1 MSTTESRVAHT
12 RTLVSQQ
19 IIACLAGQIDS
30 VVALDW
36 AHRLVKMNDSDLAGM
51 LGFDEV
57 ELQCRAFAALF
68 GADCGAEFKAKLGDM
83 LDTYAERVAVAMLAR
98 EAHDMREAA

>member
-1 MSTTESRVAHT
+1 MAPTESQVAHT

-30 VVALDW
+30 VVALD
-36 AHRLVKMNDSDLAGM
+36 AADNLIKLNDSDLASM

-68 GADCGAEFKAKLGDM
+68 GADCGEFRARVSTKVDE
-83 LDTYAERVAVAMLAR
+83 YAERVAIAMLAR